1 VLDLLRN
8 KVQQIE
14 IKKQNGA
21 CTYRYGREELKPAG
35 TLCTRGYFRKRK
47 ELKLLC
53 TYILCTHRPQEKGA
67 AYTSLPPYN

>member
-1 VLDLLRN
+1 VLDLLRH

-21 CTYRYGREELKPAG
+21 CTYRYGREELKSAG
-35 TLCTRGYFRKRK
+35 ILCTRGDFRK

-67 AYTSLPPYN
+67 AYTFLPPYN